1 MQHTTLAAAL
11 LAALSANALAN
22 TQALLPPAEFTL
34 DEIVVTA
41 TRIPTPARE
50 VLTDITV
57 LTAHQI
63 LQSGATSLAELL
75 ATVPGVEV
83 TVNGG
88 LGGNQ
93 NVRVRGSSA
102 NHFLVL
108 IDGQRLGSAT
118 TGATALE
125 HLPLHAIER
134 VELVRAPAS
143 NLYGMD
149 AVGGVMQVFTKQA
162 GSGASVEAGIGAYGY
177 RKTSADIVTRQ
188 GSWRMALSLGHAEN
202 DGFSSASPRARWGAY
217 DPDRDAYRNNSGKVG
232 FGYAWRDGDL
242 SVDVMH
248 VDARTEFDD
257 ANPGRDYSDQILASR
272 SLRLKQ
278 SWGPGIQS
286 TLHLGSSEDTLA
298 TMSGNSS
305 RFKTSQQQMSLE
317 NVLRLGR
324 GDLLLGAEHL
334 RQEVEST
341 SNFTQAAREVKSL
354 FAGYGMKMDLH
365 TMQFN
370 LRHDDNSQFGSKTT
384 GGLGYGYQLRP
395 GLRVLMTGAT
405 AFKAPTFNDLY
416 FPFTDFGGG
425 WSYAGNPNLKSERA
439 RNLEVGIALNDAT
452 REIRATLYRQR
463 VSDLILASSG
473 VAADAPVNVGSAEID
488 GLEMFVRKQSGPLA
502 LELGMTWQNAINAET
517 RKDLTYRANQFGY
530 LKSTLQQG
538 RTVWA
543 AEVRFEGSRFDDTD
557 NTRKVSGYGVLNLSM
572 THELAR
578 DWQLRMRMDNALDKA
593 YEQVYGFNTPSRSVF
608 ATLRY
613 APK

>member
-1 MQHTTLAAAL
+1 MQHTTRAAAL
-11 LAALSANALAN
+11 CAALSANALAN
-22 TQALLPPAEFTL
+22 PSLLPPAEFTL

-50 VLTDITV
+50 VLTDVTV
-57 LTAHQI
+57 LTADQI
-63 LQSGATSLAELL
+63 WQSGATSLAELL

-102 NHFLVL
+102 NHLLVL

-134 VELVRAPAS
+134 IELVRAPAS

-162 GSGASVEAGIGAYGY
+162 GSGASAEVGMGAYGY
-177 RKTSADIVTRQ
+177 RKTSADMVTRQ
-188 GSWRMALSLGHAEN
+188 GPWRMALSLGYVEN
-202 DGFSSASPRARWGAY
+202 DGFSSASPKALWNAY
-217 DPDRDAYRNNSGKVG
+217 DPDRDAYRNDAGKLG

-248 VDARTEFDD
+248 LDARTELDD
-257 ANPGRDYSDQILASR
+257 ANPGQDYSDQTLASR

-286 TLHLGSSEDTLA
+286 TLHLGGSEDNLVTV
-298 TMSGNSS
+298 SGNPS
-305 RFKTSQQQMSLE
+305 RFKTSQQQTTLE
-317 NVLRLGR
+317 NVMRLGR
-324 GDLLLGAEHL
+324 GDFLLGAEHL
-334 RQEVEST
+334 RQQVEST
-341 SNFTQAAREVKSL
+341 SSFTQSAREVKSL
-354 FAGYGMKMDLH
+354 FAGYGMKVDSH
-365 TMQFN
+365 TIQFN
-370 LRHDDNSQFGSKTT
+370 LRHDDNSQFGAKTT
-384 GGLGYGYQLRP
+384 GGLGYGFLLQPR
-395 GLRVLMTGAT
+395 LRVHVTGAT

-416 FPFTDFGGG
+416 FPFTDYGGG

-439 RNLEVGIALNDAT
+439 RNLELGMTLNDAT
-452 REIRATLYRQR
+452 REIKATRYRQR

-473 VAADAPVNVGSAEID
+473 EAADAPVNVGSAEID
-488 GLEMFVRKQSGPLA
+488 GFELFGRKQSGPLA
-502 LELGMTWQNAINAET
+502 LELGMTRQNAINAES
-517 RKDLTYRANQFGY
+517 RKKLTYRANQFGY
-530 LKSTLQQG
+530 LKSILQQG
-538 RTVWA
+538 KTVWA
-543 AEVRFEGSRFDDTD
+543 AEVRFEGPRFDDTA

-578 DWQLRMRMDNALDKA
+578 DWQLRMRMDNALDKG
-593 YEQVYGFNTPSRSVF
+593 YEQVYGFNTPGRSVF